1 MNPSRHILFFI
12 TDLKLSEE
20 SYSKDKIIET
30 LKNIKKEVIRV
41 EKERDIFKQTLVEQ
55 VEQGKS
61 IKISELLIKVKEEL
75 EKELMEND

>member
-12 TDLKLSEE
+12 TDLRLSEE

-30 LKNIKKEVIRV
+30 LQNIKKEVIRI
-41 EKERDIFKQTLVEQ
+41 EKERDIFKQTLI
-55 VEQGKS
+55 EQGKK
-61 IKISELLIKVKEEL
+61 IKINELLIKVKEEL

>member
-55 VEQGKS
+55 TEQGKK
-61 IKISELLIKVKEEL
+61 IKINELLIKVKEEL
-75 EKELMEND
+75 EKELMEDD